1 MKVLIVDDDRTARA
15 FFRRELLSGGYDIVE
30 ASDGFEAIHVIH
42 EQDIDLVLLD
52 IEMPDMDGYQ
62 VCTWLRSE
70 QFSHRF
76 NQKKTG
82 LLPIIFVTSD
92 HTLESRLKGF
102 RAGAT
107 DFVTKDFKA
116 GELLE
121 TIDRLLRPRN
131 VLEGLTALVVD
142 DSKMV
147 RNMVTGMLKEQGISV
162 FEAVNGQQ
170 GYEILKENADQVDMV
185 ITDLEMPIMKGDELC
200 FKIRKDLGLK
210 DLPVIF
216 LTAIPDRNVLI
227 NLFNAGANDYLVKPF
242 VKEELIARLKV
253 TKELLQTLGD
263 EVAERK
269 RVMADLNKTKEVAMQ
284 HVKAA
289 GRVDLANSVLHNV
302 GNVLNSVNVSC
313 AQIDNFLASSRL
325 SQCLLA
331 LRLLEKNRDNL
342 PEFLTSDPKGKQ
354 LPDYFRLVSNI
365 LEEEHQQ
372 LNEEVKEMRKKMQL
386 MKDLVDA
393 QQNASRSSTRI
404 ATTFLGGLVDES
416 LKVNRALIDSFH
428 VYLDVDYDQEIQV
441 KVLQVEFTHVLI
453 NIIKNGIEAMG
464 DSSDRVLKIRANIQG
479 SMLHLSVS
487 DCGHGISEENM
498 EKMFTR
504 GFTTKESG
512 HGFGL
517 PFCLESMRDMGGDL
531 RVSSEGMGK
540 GATFTLVIPLH
551 STPN

>member
-1 MKVLIVDDDRTARA
+1 MKILIVDDDRTARA
-15 FFRRELLSGGYDIVE
+15 FFRKELLAGGYDIVE
-30 ASDGFEAIHVIH
+30 ATDGFEAIHVIH

-107 DFVTKDFKA
+107 DFVTKDFKT
-116 GELLE
+116 GELLA
-121 TIDRLLRPRN
+121 TVDRLLRPRN

-147 RNMVTGMLKEQGISV
+147 RSMVTGMLKEQGISV
-162 FEAVNGQQ
+162 FEAVNGLE
-170 GYEILKENADQVDMV
+170 GYEILKENAKKVDMV
-185 ITDLEMPIMKGDELC
+185 ITDLEMPVMKGDELC

-269 RVMADLNKTKEVAMQ
+269 RVVADLQKTQEVAQ
-284 HVKAA
+284 KHVKAA
-289 GRVDLANSVLHNV
+289 DRVDLANSVLHNV

-313 AQIDNFLASSRL
+313 AQIDNFLTSSRL

-331 LRLLEKNRDNL
+331 LRLFEKNRGNIT
-342 PEFLTSDPKGKQ
+342 EFLTSDAKGKQ
-354 LPDYFRLVSNI
+354 LPEYFRLVSSI

-372 LNEEVKEMRKKMQL
+372 LSEEVKEMRKKIQL

-393 QQNASRSSTRI
+393 QQSSSKSSTRI
-404 ATTFLGGLVDES
+404 ASSNLGELIEES
-416 LKVNRALIDSFH
+416 LKVNRALIDSF
-428 VYLDVDYDQEIQV
+428 DVRLETNYDPNLLV
-441 KVLQVEFTHVLI
+441 DVMQVEFTHVLI

-464 DSSDRVLKIRANIQG
+464 DTSDRILKIESHTENDTVVHI
-479 SMLHLSVS
+479 SLTDS
-487 DCGHGISEENM
+487 GHGISEENM
-498 EKMFTR
+498 AKMFTR
-504 GFTTKESG
+504 GFTTKDSG

-517 PFCLESMRDMGGDL
+517 PFCLESLREMGGDL
-531 RVSSEGMGK
+531 QVSSEGMGK
-540 GATFTLVIPLH
+540 GATFTLIIPQ
-551 STPN
+551 S